1 LRIGLAVTVPARAI
15 AVDLTGPNGSAG
27 ISWYRRAMRDARI
40 DGFRKALRHE
50 LVHRVVLKRGRRR
63 RGYLQGELL
72 RKDHLPGA
80 LRSAPA
86 RLRDATEWAT
96 ELLPHRPADDHNIW
110 SVRSRYSAF
119 STSSVLSFGSAGS
132 LLSVGSILSIGSAG
146 SILSIGSTGSILSIG
161 SIGSVLAV
169 GSAGRNNA
177 TRQSTPAVSANAAAL
192 FVQRTA
198 TAAAA
203 AAIVAGAMSA

>member
-1 LRIGLAVTVPARAI
+1 
-15 AVDLTGPNGSAG
+15 
-27 ISWYRRAMRDARI
+27 MRDARI
-40 DGFRKALRHE
+40 DGIRKALRHE
-50 LVHRVVLKRGRRR
+50 LVHRVVQKRHRRR
-63 RGYLQGELL
+63 RGYLPGELL
-72 RKDHLPGA
+72 RKDHLPRARRG
-80 LRSAPA
+80 APA

-96 ELLPHRPADDHNIW
+96 ERATELLPHRAADDHNIW

-119 STSSVLSFGSAGS
+119 STNSVLSFGSAGS

-177 TRQSTPAVSANAAAL
+177 TRQSTPAVSANAATL